1 MLDLRSLRY
10 VVTLSHRLSFVRAA
24 EELNISQPALTR
36 TVQAVEQRFGMRLF
50 DRDRSGVRITAQ
62 GQAMLNAASVLLN
75 NAADLEYQW
84 ERTANGQSGLVRFGI
99 APMPARAL
107 LSATMLERLVT
118 VPGVIN
124 NVLVRSVDALL
135 PLLIAGEI
143 EFFIAAEG
151 QVADGIPVRAEVL
164 GRFPRS
170 LIVRPNHPLL
180 NGADKGIRYPILVS
194 GGALAARSAELEEPT
209 EGPRHVIEDF
219 STLVRLTAS
228 TDAIWHSSSFAV
240 ADEIAQGLLCELP
253 RPEGMEPLEFRMIL
267 YSLERRTQSVS
278 AISFAQLFRSQIT
291 TLRSEA
297 RVQNQMT

>member
-1 MLDLRSLRY
+1 M
-10 VVTLSHRLSFVRAA
+10 
-24 EELNISQPALTR
+24 
-36 TVQAVEQRFGMRLF
+36 
-50 DRDRSGVRITAQ
+50 
-62 GQAMLNAASVLLN
+62 
-75 NAADLEYQW
+75 
-84 ERTANGQSGLVRFGI
+84 
-99 APMPARAL
+99 
-107 LSATMLERLVT
+107 
-118 VPGVIN
+118 
-124 NVLVRSVDALL
+124 RSVDALL

-151 QVADGIPVRAEVL
+151 QVADGIPVRTEVL

-297 RVQNQMT
+297 RVQNPVT